1 MTVLIPY
8 EMLCNGNIAPVG
20 AGLFLSNKTS
30 YLTETQNHEIHCWN
44 AYIALKFG
52 RQLEAQTTIK
62 FQSNWKVLN
71 TDLSPLKLF
80 VILQGGVLGDIE
92 IGPRG
97 PFTNMV

>member
-8 EMLCNGNIAPVG
+8 GMLYDFNIEHVLEQTPR
-20 AGLFLSNKTS
+20 GLFLSNKTS
-30 YLTETQNHEIHCWN
+30 YLTKTQNHEIGCWN
-44 AYIALKFG
+44 DDIALKFD

-80 VILQGGVLGDIE
+80 VILQGGVLGDI
-92 IGPRG
+92 
-97 PFTNMV
+97 